1 MLLSVFSPSTTAGV
15 LLSQIS
21 GTMCQHQRDLCGG
34 ADSSKQPGSL
44 WTNAAKSQ
52 HKGFTVA
59 TALHQPECPVLTQ
72 KPRGDGASFSSFM
85 LAPCPPAPSP
95 SELGVGPWLC
105 TPLQS
110 TPPSIMQPGKRGGNR
125 GSVPPSH
132 RHGARAPCT
141 RGCLVSDAHAYQKA
155 RLTESGDRERGQ
167 KQP

>member
-1 MLLSVFSPSTTAGV
+1 MLLSVFPPSTTTGV

-21 GTMCQHQRDLCGG
+21 GRMCQHQRDLCRG

-44 WTNAAKSQ
+44 WTNVAESQ

-59 TALHQPECPVLTQ
+59 TALHQPERPVLAQ
-72 KPRGDGASFSSFM
+72 KPWGEGASFSSFM

-95 SELGVGPWLC
+95 SEAGVGPWLC
-105 TPLQS
+105 TPLIN
-110 TPPSIMQPGKRGGNR
+110 TPPSIMQPGKGGGNR

-132 RHGARAPCT
+132 QHRARAACT
-141 RGCLVSDAHAYQKA
+141 RACLTSNAHAYQKA
-155 RLTESGDRERGQ
+155 HLTESGDRERGE